1 MEHNYATL
9 LEEESTMLNEAS
21 TSKVTYELYAENNT
35 VLENIR
41 SWGNMRVNLRVRVNF
56 EFR

>member
-21 TSKVTYELYAENNT
+21 TSKVTYELYAEYKHI
-35 VLENIR
+35 VLKK
-41 SWGNMRVNLRVRVNF
+41 S
-56 EFR
+56 